1 MSGVSWVKRL
11 FQSIDNKDTKSFIT
25 FIADDIFFRFGNA
38 EPIHGKNNV
47 ENVIKGF
54 FESIKA
60 LQHDISETWSQGDTV
75 ICHGFVTYTRHDSS
89 TLTVPFANIFKMD
102 GAVISEYLI
111 YVDISELYSDSSA

>member
-1 MSGVSWVKRL
+1 MSDVSWVNRL
-11 FQSIDNKDTKSFIT
+11 FQSIDNKDTESFIT

-47 ENVIKGF
+47 DNVIKGF

-60 LQHDISETWSQGDTV
+60 LQHDISETWSQDDTV

-102 GAVISEYLI
+102 GTVITEYLI
-111 YVDISELYSDSSA
+111 YVDISELYSDS